1 MYNNILTSIENAILT
16 ITINRET
23 KLNALNIETLQEI
36 KKAVDA
42 VQSDKNISGII
53 LTGAGSK
60 AFAAGAD
67 ISEFVNFNKKEGTK
81 MSADGHEVMNSIERS
96 AKPVIAAVNGTTNE
110 WKSSTSAKKPSPT
123 TTNRKIGS
131 ALVSTVVKSEVMACA
146 PPI

>member
-1 MYNNILTSIENAILT
+1 MYNNILTSTENAILT

-67 ISEFVNFNKKEGTK
+67 IWMVL
-81 MSADGHEVMNSIERS
+81 H
-96 AKPVIAAVNGTTNE
+96 
-110 WKSSTSAKKPSPT
+110 
-123 TTNRKIGS
+123 
-131 ALVSTVVKSEVMACA
+131 LLYL
-146 PPI
+146 